1 MKLDNMNMEQIKY
14 VSIDRFSWDQAQR
27 NKANLTK
34 EILITP
40 VRIQP
45 DFKARCS
52 SCSFYEVLI
61 ENHDPRT
68 RNLPRCLLYSSSNNK
83 CVEFSTSMMNVT
95 VSI

>member
-1 MKLDNMNMEQIKY
+1 MNMEQIKY

-45 DFKARCS
+45 DFKARG
-52 SCSFYEVLI
+52 V
-61 ENHDPRT
+61 PAAR
-68 RNLPRCLLYSSSNNK
+68 
-83 CVEFSTSMMNVT
+83 STKS
-95 VSI
+95 

>member
-45 DFKARCS
+45 DFKARG
-52 SCSFYEVLI
+52 V
-61 ENHDPRT
+61 PAAR
-68 RNLPRCLLYSSSNNK
+68 
-83 CVEFSTSMMNVT
+83 STKS
-95 VSI
+95 